1 MIARRLRFALPLV
14 AAAAAVLAPAAPAGA
29 AQAAD
34 FSQPLPEAERL
45 ARPTALQAM
54 IGRSQNGFA
63 PEGRVL
69 FRTPPV
75 EAPRSFDLVGVA
87 GETHALEFRARKHGE
102 RWSDWVETENGDPV
116 YTGGT
121 DEVQIR
127 SRGVPIE
134 GKLHYVRINETPEVS
149 ERAPLARKPGKRR
162 GPPEPRFITRRQ
174 WGAMAKQ
181 GGCEPRDKPSIGKV
195 KGGVIHHTVSTNN
208 YSEAAAPGIVL
219 GICRFHRNGNGWDD
233 IGYNALVDR
242 FGNVYQGRAGG
253 MSRAVVGAQAEGH
266 NSQTTGV
273 ATIATH
279 STVKANGAERRGVIR
294 YLAWKLDLHGIPAAG
309 RTWLTSAGGEST
321 RTPKGKRI
329 RVNRVLSH
337 SDTNFTECAGTKLRK
352 QIPGIR
358 RAIQRR
364 IDEYGGSSPEEPEG
378 EDPGNSGGASP
389 R

>member
-1 MIARRLRFALPLV
+1 MIAGSLRSALLLAL
-14 AAAAAVLAPAAPAGA
+14 AAACLCAAPANA
-29 AQAAD
+29 ARTAD
-34 FSQPLPEAERL
+34 FTQALPDAERI
-45 ARPTALQAM
+45 ARPTALQTM

-63 PEGRVL
+63 PEGKVL
-69 FRTPPV
+69 FRTPPI

-87 GETHALEFRARKHGE
+87 GQMHALEFRARARGE
-102 RWSDWVETENGDPV
+102 KWSDWVETENGDPV

-121 DEVQIR
+121 DEVQVR
-127 SRGVPIE
+127 SRGVAIE
-134 GKLHYVRINETPEVS
+134 GKLHYVRLGETPELP
-149 ERAPLARKPGKRR
+149 EAGREPAADRRR
-162 GPPEPRFITRRQ
+162 GPPEPNFVTRRQ
-174 WGAMAKQ
+174 WGAMDPK
-181 GGCEPRDKPSIGKV
+181 GGCEPRDKPTIGKV
-195 KGGVIHHTVSTNN
+195 KAGVIHHTVSTNN
-208 YSEAAAPGIVL
+208 YSEAEAPGLVL

-253 MSRAVVGAQAEGH
+253 MKRAVVGAQAEGH

-279 STVKANGAERRGVIR
+279 STLKANGDEKRGVIQ
-294 YLAWKLDLHGIPAAG
+294 YLAWKLDLHGVSATG
-309 RTWLTSAGGEST
+309 KTTLTSAGGEST

-337 SDTNFTECAGTKLRK
+337 SDTNFTECAGTRLRK

-358 RAIQRR
+358 REIQAR
-364 IDEYGGSSPEEPEG
+364 IDEFGGGSAPEG
-378 EDPGNSGGASP
+378 GSGGSESGGTSP